1 MDSPCLHIYSTT
13 TQDGANEIVLN
24 GKRELSCLGVIC
36 VVALS
41 VRRNSSRHLDLLEL
55 INIPPSSGTINL
67 DLEEAH
73 YNLIVQ
79 MFHINII

>member
-1 MDSPCLHIYSTT
+1 MNSPCDWVSNCVS
-13 TQDGANEIVLN
+13 DGKHEH
-24 GKRELSCLGVIC
+24 SCRDIIC

-55 INIPPSSGTINL
+55 INIPPFSGTINL

>member
-1 MDSPCLHIYSTT
+1 MGLFQNQPEHSKRNYVS
-13 TQDGANEIVLN
+13 DG
-24 GKRELSCLGVIC
+24 KHKHSCRDVIC

>member
-1 MDSPCLHIYSTT
+1 MDSPRQLIYSRT
-13 TQDGANEIVLN
+13 TQDGANEIVCRIW
-24 GKRELSCLGVIC
+24 KTRRDVIC

-55 INIPPSSGTINL
+55 INIPPFCGTINL

>member
-1 MDSPCLHIYSTT
+1 MKLCVVY
-13 TQDGANEIVLN
+13 
-24 GKRELSCLGVIC
+24 GKQERSCRDVIC

-55 INIPPSSGTINL
+55 INIPPFCGTINL

-79 MFHINII
+79 MFHANII